1 MMIAAAERGGVCKA
15 NPSTGKAKKPSSQ
28 STPHDPQNCTEIA
41 HRILGF
47 TVARALDNSYS
58 LCHNRNVK
66 YVTEDEMRSNGTQ
79 TEHTR
84 PTDTRASPR
93 RCPPALSSAGLSGDE
108 HRCHSGGGGHFLEG
122 DPLPPLC
129 QQGGPLRRCP
139 EPPDAGAAGLFRET
153 CGLAHTS

>member
-1 MMIAAAERGGVCKA
+1 MIFPLKIKVQHESIVIMRTLLW
-15 NPSTGKAKKPSSQ
+15 PLTI
-28 STPHDPQNCTEIA
+28 T
-41 HRILGF
+41 ILRVIIV
-47 TVARALDNSYS
+47 T
-58 LCHNRNVK
+58 
-66 YVTEDEMRSNGTQ
+66 YVTINEMSSNGTQ

-93 RCPPALSSAGLSGDE
+93 RCPPAFSSAGLSGDE

-129 QQGGPLRRCP
+129 QQGGPLCRCP

-153 CGLAHTS
+153 RGPAHAP